1 MVPVCCIIACAWYD
15 PSLSDGF
22 VRGESTDLWGRVMGT
37 PYIKVPP
44 EDTQVL
50 ERIWQAGFEKGREPA
65 FETIQSKC
73 GMLKA
78 MYLPTLFAKTMFCD
92 AARFQPRPHSDVAI
106 SDTPRQW
113 RRDLRHTHNDVAFQT
128 VTPRSQT
135 RTDSDAAIS
144 DTSRVTCHFRQ

>member
-1 MVPVCCIIACAWYD
+1 
-15 PSLSDGF
+15 
-22 VRGESTDLWGRVMGT
+22 MGT

-106 SDTPRQW
+106 SD
-113 RRDLRHTHNDVAFQT
+113 AQT
-128 VTPRSQT
+128 VASRSQ
-135 RTDSDAAIS
+135 A
-144 DTSRVTCHFRQ
+144 HP